1 MDGIVNL
8 LKPPGPTSHDMVQK
22 MRRLTKQKRIG
33 HAGTLDPGAC
43 GVLVIGIGKGTRIL
57 EYLLEQKKTYIAE
70 VIFGSSTSTADA
82 YGEVVESK
90 NGSVTKEELENVVN
104 EFIGQLEQI
113 PPMASA
119 VKIGGKKLY
128 ELLREGKVIDREPR
142 EIEVYSLKIIQAP
155 DIIYSGDRIVMEA
168 QVSKGTYIRTL
179 CQDIGERLGLPAHM
193 GFLLR
198 TASGGLNINNSLLLE
213 EVCNKL
219 NKKEEFLIPPDQALN
234 FSMVFAR
241 EDKEKALRNGQTL
254 NVDDITFSTQLNQD
268 ELVRL
273 YSATKE
279 FVGIYRYL
287 VQDDKPILKPEKVL
301 FDVGR

>member
-57 EYLLEQKKTYIAE
+57 EYLLDQKKTYITE
-70 VIFGSSTSTADA
+70 VVFGSSTTTADA
-82 YGEVVESK
+82 YGEVIESK
-90 NGSVTKEELENVVN
+90 KGSITKKQLEKVIN

-119 VKIGGKKLY
+119 VKIGGRKLY
-128 ELLREGKVIDREPR
+128 ELLREGQVIDRKPR
-142 EIEVYSLKIIQAP
+142 QIEIYSLKIIQAP
-155 DIIYSGDRIVMEA
+155 DIIYAGDRVVMEA

-234 FSMVFAR
+234 FSRVFAR

-254 NVDDITFSTQLNQD
+254 NVDDVTFSTQLNQD

-273 YSATKE
+273 YSASNE
-279 FVGIYRYL
+279 FVGIYRFL